1 MQQFCVCEHR
11 NDLPIRLSRRG
22 MPQAHAFDIF
32 RGQQNLPVWAE
43 AQNRCRNSRHAEL
56 FFVLGKVINICLPCT
71 VAYRQPAPIGTK
83 NATGEVF
90 FAFQYR
96 FFASQFSQLPAL
108 FARHQHKLE
117 AVIRDEVSKRALLV
131 VAHDFCAITNIPDS
145 EAVIACSRKKAG
157 VILVKNDAAGLCL
170 NRLAN
175 RLGCFRI
182 VERYGFLWRY
192 GHEQPIV
199 QNAKIIGRLSKSD
212 EIFLIG
218 ARFNID
224 FCNGFAIG
232 LQCKQVSTCCIS
244 Q

>member
-1 MQQFCVCEHR
+1 
-11 NDLPIRLSRRG
+11 

-43 AQNRCRNSRHAEL
+43 AQNRRRNSRHAEL

-71 VAYRQPAPIGTK
+71 VAYCQPTPIGAK